1 MTSQDTPHRV
11 DRLELHLIDWQWPF
25 ADARRGEIDAHFA
38 GARRDKPAM
47 FNGRILLARDARCV
61 GDVFRADYFETDFA
75 SFLAWRDW
83 GFPDREIFNGFG
95 AGALRANDGAY
106 ALGEMS
112 AHTANAGKIY
122 FPAGT
127 PDLNDI
133 RGDRVDIPDS
143 ILREMEE
150 ETGLARADYRVVEG
164 WDIVFDGQMS
174 AIIQTLDVDMP
185 GDALCKRLQ
194 TNLAAQEEQE
204 LSDIHLV
211 RSIADFTDAMPRY
224 VVTFLAAQFGSPHTP
239 PSW

>member
-1 MTSQDTPHRV
+1 MSDATGTLMTSESAPHRV
-11 DRLELHLIDWQWPF
+11 NRLDLNLIDWQWPF

-38 GARRDKPAM
+38 EARRVRPAM

-83 GFPDREIFNGFG
+83 GFPDRDVFNGFG

-106 ALGEMS
+106 ALGEMA

-127 PDLNDI
+127 PDLNDV
-133 RGDRVDIPDS
+133 RGSRFDIPGS
-143 ILREMEE
+143 IFREMEE
-150 ETGLARADYRVVEG
+150 ETGLGSADYRVVDG

-174 AIIQTLDVDMP
+174 AIIQTIDVDMP
-185 GDALCKRLQ
+185 GDVLRATLEA
-194 TNLAAQEEQE
+194 NLAVQEEQE
-204 LSDIHLV
+204 LSGIHLV
-211 RSIADFTDAMPRY
+211 RSVADFTPAMPRY
-224 VVTFLAAQFGSPHTP
+224 VVTFLTARL
-239 PSW
+239 